1 MSELNILSLTFLTAP
16 SNNYP
21 IAILHLNHNQNLQL
35 LTRDLVLSEYELS
48 PEPSLLLPQ
57 TLLSTSVVASTN
69 ATLCLALVPPQQSNA
84 TEQLPGGVLVLGGRK
99 VQFFELS
106 SEGWQEKRREKH
118 RRLESRQK
126 SADQPVSAKSNEEK
140 QKGREIK
147 KRRPKSVV
155 EWPWC
160 EVTAYVSC

>member
-1 MSELNILSLTFLTAP
+1 MSELNILSLTFLTAS

-21 IAILHLNHNQNLQL
+21 IAILHLDHNQNLQL
-35 LTRDLVLSEYELS
+35 LTHDIVLSENELS

-57 TLLSTSVVASTN
+57 TLLSTSVVTP
-69 ATLCLALVPPQQSNA
+69 TDPMPCLALVPPQQSNA

-99 VQFFELS
+99 IQFFELS
-106 SEGWQEKRREKH
+106 SEGWQEKRREKQ
-118 RRLESRQK
+118 RKLESRQK
-126 SADQPVSAKSNEEK
+126 SADQLVPAKTKDK

-155 EWPWC
+155 EWPWS
-160 EVTAYVSC
+160 EVTA

>member
-1 MSELNILSLTFLTAP
+1 MSELNILSLTFLTAS

-21 IAILHLNHNQNLQL
+21 IAILHLDHNQNLQL
-35 LTRDLVLSEYELS
+35 LTHDLVLSENELS

-57 TLLSTSVVASTN
+57 TLFSTSVVAPTDPMP
-69 ATLCLALVPPQQSNA
+69 CLALVPPQQSNA
-84 TEQLPGGVLVLGGRK
+84 TEKLPGGVLVLGGRK
-99 VQFFELS
+99 IQFFELS
-106 SEGWQEKRREKH
+106 SEGWQEKRREKQ
-118 RRLESRQK
+118 RKLESRQK
-126 SADQPVSAKSNEEK
+126 SADQLVPTKTKDK

-160 EVTAYVSC
+160 EITA